1 MENENIKEK
10 ADDIEVY
17 ELSYLFLP
25 SLSQEQVQS
34 KVASIK
40 GVLTLAGGLI
50 ISDEDPVLIDLAYQM
65 IKVVGTNRHKVDTG
79 YFGWVKFEIAKEGME
94 VIKKSLD
101 ANDEII
107 RYLIIK
113 RVRENTLLNGKMMF
127 RKEEKA
133 KKVLNVDEVIGEET
147 ENVVP
152 EIEKEIVE
160 DDIDKSIDDLVI
172 A

>member
-50 ISDEDPVLIDLAYQM
+50 ISDEDPVLIDLSYQM

-113 RVRENTLLNGKMMF
+113 TVRENTLLNGKMMF